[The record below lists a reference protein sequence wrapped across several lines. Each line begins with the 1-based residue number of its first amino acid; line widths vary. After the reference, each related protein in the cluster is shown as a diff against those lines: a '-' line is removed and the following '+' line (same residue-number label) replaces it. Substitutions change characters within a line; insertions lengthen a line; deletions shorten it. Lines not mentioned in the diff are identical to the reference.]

1 MSTQDFLAA
10 IVDRSEADA
19 TVASVIEM
27 LLAIEDFEQVLCLRV
42 L

>member
-1 MSTQDFLAA
+1 VSAQEFLAA
-10 IVDRSEADA
+10 LVDRSEADA

-27 LLAIEDFEQVLCLRV
+27 LLALEDFEQVMCLRV